1 MMDSFELNK
10 IMGAVLGTLLITLAL
25 NIFAGGIF
33 APNHPAKPG
42 FEIAVT
48 EAPAAGPAEAK
59 APEQPIEAL
68 LPTASAE
75 KGAIV
80 AKKCQACHDF
90 TKGGPNKVGPNLYG
104 VVGRPRAEHAGF
116 NYTSAMGASHEKW
129 TFDHLNQY
137 LQSPR
142 TLVPGTAMAFAGL
155 PKETD
160 RANLLVYLNTLS
172 DNPQPLPKAP
182 PPAEKKAEAPKG
194 GEQKAAP
201 APQGQPQGQGEQ
213 KPAPAAQG
221 QQPAQNG
228 QPKAAAPAP
237 QNGQPKAPAPA
248 QPKAAPAPKQ

>member
-33 APNHPAKPG
+33 APHKLAKPG
-42 FEIAVT
+42 YDIAVT
-48 EAPAAGPAEAK
+48 EAPAGGAPHEAK

-68 LPTASAE
+68 LPTASIE

-80 AKKCQACHDF
+80 AKKCHPCHDL
-90 TKGGPNKVGPNLYG
+90 TKRGPNNVGPKLYG
-104 VVGRPRAEHAGF
+104 VVGRARAEHPGF
-116 NYTSAMGASHEKW
+116 HYTKAMDASHEKW

-137 LQSPR
+137 LTSPR
-142 TLVPGTAMAFAGL
+142 TLVPGTAMAFVGL

-160 RANLLVYLNTLS
+160 RANLLVYLNSLS
-172 DNPQPLPKAP
+172 DSPLPLPKAP

-194 GEQKAAP
+194 GEQKGGEQKAAP
-201 APQGQPQGQGEQ
+201 APQGEQ
-213 KPAPAAQG
+213 KAAPAAQG

-228 QPKAAAPAP
+228 QPKAAAP
-237 QNGQPKAPAPA
+237 QGGQPKAPAPA

>member
-48 EAPAAGPAEAK
+48 EAPAAGPAVAK

-68 LPTASAE
+68 LPTASIE
-75 KGAIV
+75 KGEIV
-80 AKKCQACHDF
+80 AKKCHACHDL

-104 VVGRPRAEHAGF
+104 VVGRARAEHPGF
-116 NYTSAMGASHEKW
+116 HYTKAMDASHEKW
-129 TFDHLNQY
+129 TFDHLNKY
-137 LQSPR
+137 LTSPR
-142 TLVPGTAMAFAGL
+142 TLVPGTAMAFVGL

-160 RANLLVYLNTLS
+160 RANLLVYLNSLS
-172 DNPQPLPKAP
+172 DSPLPLPKAP

-201 APQGQPQGQGEQ
+201 AAQGEQ
-213 KPAPAAQG
+213 KAAPAAQG

-237 QNGQPKAPAPA
+237 QGGQPKAPAPA